1 MWPWPAK
8 MGIEIGHTRL
18 SCHEGVPSLNLNLIN
33 IAIFYPL
40 ILLCLI
46 HSNLTAESGCSISLS
61 SSGRGREGHR
71 RERNGET
78 LGNHHHSMELRK

>member
-33 IAIFYPL
+33 IAI
-40 ILLCLI
+40 LL
-46 HSNLTAESGCSISLS
+46 SIDIAVLNPQQFNS
-61 SSGRGREGHR
+61 
-71 RERNGET
+71 
-78 LGNHHHSMELRK
+78 